1 MTEFS
6 FRNHNLFLLVL
17 ALVCLPEVARSQAA
31 PAPPASPPIMLDHKT
46 ANRLA
51 QDRAAPEYPPLAK
64 VNYIQGHVQVEVE
77 VTRDGKV
84 ARAHVMRGNPI
95 LAASALKAIRGWI
108 YHPLV
113 TSSGP
118 SAFLTTVELKF
129 FLHMHG
135 MILPEA
141 QAEGDLSRQI
151 KPPVVIGRP
160 ADPPA
165 ANVVHLRLLL
175 DDQGHVIDSDSPPGT
190 ASDTEAVRKSLQG
203 WSFRPAHWGT
213 LPIPW
218 YLDVDVPINEPSNE
232 RAAADPGLR

>member
-1 MTEFS
+1 MTEFR
-6 FRNHNLFLLVL
+6 FRSHNLFLLVL
-17 ALVCLPEVARSQAA
+17 ALVCLPEVARSQDA
-31 PAPPASPPIMLDHKT
+31 PAPPASPPIMLDRKT
-46 ANRLA
+46 ASRLA
-51 QDRAAPEYPPLAK
+51 QDQALPEYPPLAK
-64 VNYIQGHVQVEVE
+64 VNYIRGRVRLAVEVAS
-77 VTRDGKV
+77 DGKV
-84 ARAHVMRGNPI
+84 AQAHVLCGNPI
-95 LAASALKAIRGWI
+95 LAASALKAIRSWI

-113 TSSGP
+113 TPSGP
-118 SAFLTTVELKF
+118 SAFLTIVELKF
-129 FLHMHG
+129 FLHLHG

-160 ADPPA
+160 ADPPS

-190 ASDTEAVRKSLQG
+190 TSDTEAARKSLQG

-218 YLDVDVPINEPSNE
+218 YLDVDVPVSEPSNE